1 MVASDV
7 AALSFA
13 NNIVAGNQAWVDD
26 YGDGNRAVLQKV
38 NPFATPTEID
48 ADTPVLNDLYGTT
61 VEQGLIGQGLAI
73 GAPGYAS
80 GKGAVYCYGKSDT
93 NTYQE
98 VTKMTPTA
106 TGFVGAGTSLSVGN
120 TEWVATGA
128 PASDSNKGYAIA
140 IKRNSSNGEYTQTQL
155 FNTGTADAD
164 KFGQDV
170 ALSVCP

>member
-1 MVASDV
+1 MTMVTETGQCYKR
-7 AALSFA
+7 L
-13 NNIVAGNQAWVDD
+13 I
-26 YGDGNRAVLQKV
+26 LLE
-38 NPFATPTEID
+38 TPTEID

-98 VTKMTPTA
+98 VTIMTPTA

-120 TEWVATGA
+120 TEWVCNPALLQVTG
-128 PASDSNKGYAIA
+128 
-140 IKRNSSNGEYTQTQL
+140 IKVMQ
-155 FNTGTADAD
+155 
-164 KFGQDV
+164 
-170 ALSVCP
+170 